1 MIKDFVVVE
10 TRAITVR
17 VSSISD
23 DEKDVIQEIKN
34 HYYDGKFND
43 WLNDPCMQEDVEV
56 YSCNQ
61 KKKTVDVTMIED
73 LQTNNFDIDEYQG

>member
-10 TRAITVR
+10 TRAIVVR
-17 VSSISD
+17 VSAKSD

-43 WLNDPCMQEDVEV
+43 WLNDPSMQEDVEV
-56 YSCNQ
+56 YSYNH
-61 KKKTVDVTMIED
+61 KKKVVDVTMIED

>member
-43 WLNDPCMQEDVEV
+43 WLNDPSMQEDVEV
-56 YSCNQ
+56 YSCNH